1 MQTKTVAKLF
11 QLAAQYKFVLL
22 MVVVGIGLML
32 MPSFGGEKGQEVM
45 QTNVS
50 VQMGSYSLEQTQ
62 EEMARII
69 STIDGVGRAEIMLTV
84 SSGSRVV
91 YQDDRE
97 TSYSGSANAPEDYS
111 SRTQTV
117 LTSSGGEES
126 ALATQ
131 EIYPEYIGAVV
142 VCDGGN
148 QPGTVLKVK
157 EAVSVLT
164 GLGSDRISVVK
175 RSES

>member
-1 MQTKTVAKLF
+1 
-11 QLAAQYKFVLL
+11 
-22 MVVVGIGLML
+22 MVVVGAALMML
-32 MPSFGGEKGQEVM
+32 PSFGTKKGQEVSLDTSI
-45 QTNVS
+45 QT
-50 VQMGSYSLEQTQ
+50 GSYSLEQTQ
-62 EEMARII
+62 EEMSRII
-69 STIDGVGRAEIMLTV
+69 SAIDGVGRAEIMLTV

-97 TSYSGSANAPEDYS
+97 TSYSGSANAPEDYT

-117 LTSSGGEES
+117 LTGSGGEET